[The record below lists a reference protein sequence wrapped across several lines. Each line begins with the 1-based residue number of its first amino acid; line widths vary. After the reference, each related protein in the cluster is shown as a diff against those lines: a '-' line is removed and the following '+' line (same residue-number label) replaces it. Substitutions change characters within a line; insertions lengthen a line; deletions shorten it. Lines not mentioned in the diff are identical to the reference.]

1 MTFDLRELYQE
12 VILDHAKQPR
22 NFGHPPGCNRQAKGH
37 NPLCGDRLTV
47 YLTIEG
53 GVVTDAAFDGAGC
66 AISMASASLMT
77 EMVKNKTE
85 AEAHSLFKLFHAL
98 VAGDQAEGAEGA
110 ENAGDGADLGKLT
123 VFSGVREYPVRVKC
137 ATLPWHAFVAALKG
151 KQDDVTTEE

>member
-47 YLTIEG
+47 YLTIDDG
-53 GVVTDAAFDGAGC
+53 MVTDAAFDGAGC

-85 AEAHSLFKLFHAL
+85 AEAHSLFKVFHAL
-98 VAGDQAEGAEGA
+98 VAGDQAENA
-110 ENAGDGADLGKLT
+110 ENAGDGADLGKLA

-137 ATLPWHAFVAALKG
+137 ATLPWHAFAAALKG
-151 KQDDVTTEE
+151 KQEDVTTEE

>member
-1 MTFDLRELYQE
+1 MTFDLRELDQE

-22 NFGHPPGCNRQAKGH
+22 NFGHPPACNRQAKGH

-47 YLTIEG
+47 YLTIDN
-53 GVVTDAAFDGAGC
+53 GVVTDAAFEGAGC

-85 AEAHSLFKLFHAL
+85 TEAHSLFKLFHAL
-98 VAGDQAEGAEGA
+98 VAGDQAE
-110 ENAGDGADLGKLT
+110 NAADGADLGKLE

-137 ATLPWHAFVAALKG
+137 ATLPWHAFAAALKG
-151 KQDDVTTEE
+151 KQENVTTEE

>member
-22 NFGHPPGCNRQAKGH
+22 NFGHPPACNRQAKGH

-47 YLTIEG
+47 YLTIDN

-77 EMVKNKTE
+77 EMVKGKTE
-85 AEAHSLFKLFHAL
+85 AEAHALFKEFHAL
-98 VAGDQAEGAEGA
+98 VAGDQAE
-110 ENAGDGADLGKLT
+110 NPGDGADLGTLA

-137 ATLPWHAFVAALKG
+137 ATLPWHAFAAALKG
-151 KQDDVTTEE
+151 KQENVTTEE

>member
-85 AEAHSLFKLFHAL
+85 AEAHSLFKVFHAM
-98 VAGDQAEGAEGA
+98 VAGDQAENP
-110 ENAGDGADLGKLT
+110 ENPGDGADLGKLT

-137 ATLPWHAFVAALKG
+137 ATLPWHAFAAALKG

>member
-22 NFGHPPGCNRQAKGH
+22 NFGHPPGCNRQAKGL

-47 YLTIEG
+47 YLTIDD

-77 EMVKNKTE
+77 EMMKNRTE
-85 AEAHSLFKLFHAL
+85 AEAHSLFKGFHAM
-98 VAGDQAEGAEGA
+98 VAGDQAENA
-110 ENAGDGADLGKLT
+110 ENAGDGVDLGKLA

-137 ATLPWHAFVAALKG
+137 ATLPWHAFAAALKG
-151 KQDDVTTEE
+151 KQEDVTTEE

>member
-47 YLTIEG
+47 YLTIED

-85 AEAHSLFKLFHAL
+85 AEAHSLFKVFHAM
-98 VAGDQAEGAEGA
+98 VAGDQAENA

-137 ATLPWHAFVAALKG
+137 ATLPWHAFAAALKG
-151 KQDDVTTEE
+151 TQEDVTTEE

>member
-22 NFGHPPGCNRQAKGH
+22 NFGHPPACNRQAKGY

-47 YLTIEG
+47 YLTIDN
-53 GVVTDAAFDGAGC
+53 GVVTDAAFEGAGC

-85 AEAHSLFKLFHAL
+85 AEAHSLFKGFHAM
-98 VAGDQAEGAEGA
+98 VAGDQAE
-110 ENAGDGADLGKLT
+110 NAGDGVDLGKLA

-137 ATLPWHAFVAALKG
+137 ATLPWHAFAAALKG
-151 KQDDVTTEE
+151 KQEDVTTEE